1 MGQLVEER
9 RAIEGGSWPDDLPVA
24 ATAAVV
30 SGLGWVSARL
40 AGIDLAVRTGSG
52 TQRVNLVAVV
62 VTAVVVAMGA
72 GGLLRALER
81 RTDAALR
88 WWTGTASA
96 VLVLS
101 FVGPLGARTVA
112 AGLVLSGLHLLV
124 GGVVVVGLRQRR
136 RGRVA

>member
-1 MGQLVEER
+1 MGQLVGER
-9 RAIEGGSWPDDLPVA
+9 AEIDCGSWRDDLPVA
-24 ATAAVV
+24 ATAALV
-30 SGLGWVSARL
+30 SGLGWVSARS

-52 TQRVNLVAVV
+52 TQHVSLVSVV
-62 VTAVVVAMGA
+62 VTAVVVAMAA

-88 WWTGTASA
+88 WWTTIASA
-96 VLVLS
+96 VLVVS

-112 AGLVLSGLHLLV
+112 AGLVLAGLHLLV
-124 GGVVVVGLRQRR
+124 GGVVVVAFRRRR